1 MNYFV
6 IRRGTKSRIYKF
18 SRRKPLTCRL
28 FRFCGL
34 EHEKNPKMEL
44 SWFDGTVV
52 VLGSDC
58 PTRIGLGET
67 VVELPVAPRES
78 DESLGFG
85 WTATLPVC
93 RCVGSQIACCVA
105 ARSGQPRCSWH
116 CLPAC
121 FVSTHLRGRTP
132 AGRSFYECKEDSR
145 WTSKTN

>member
-1 MNYFV
+1 V
-6 IRRGTKSRIYKF
+6 VRHGTKSRVYKIH
-18 SRRKPLTCRL
+18 SHKSLLVHDLRTC
-28 FRFCGL
+28 GE
-34 EHEKNPKMEL
+34 EHERNSKMEL
-44 SWFDGTVV
+44 SWFDGTVAILGWNSPIETGLHGTVGDRSV
-52 VLGSDC
+52 V
-58 PTRIGLGET
+58 
-67 VVELPVAPRES
+67 PRES

-85 WTATLPVC
+85 WTAPPSVC
-93 RCVGSQIACCVA
+93 RCVGSLIACCVA